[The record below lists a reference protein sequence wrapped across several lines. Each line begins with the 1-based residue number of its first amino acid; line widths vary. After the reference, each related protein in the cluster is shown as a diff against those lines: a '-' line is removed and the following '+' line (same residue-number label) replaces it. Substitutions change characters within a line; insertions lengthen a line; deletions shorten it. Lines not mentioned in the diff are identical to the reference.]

1 MEHNYN
7 PGENS
12 KQSCGKSEISKVD
25 GDKYNLVFNTTWKY
39 RGKTTSK
46 PYKQCKMSVAAC
58 IEAASYWSRFRPCC
72 KSASP
77 QMSGTLLFHCPG
89 SPHSTWV
96 VVFPALFIH
105 FFVKIRQ
112 DSGYF
117 SSIKLSFDV
126 LIHVPNF
133 QKNRANRPR
142 QLRSYGRNG

>member
-12 KQSCGKSEISKVD
+12 KQSCGKSEISKID

-58 IEAASYWSRFRPCC
+58 IEAASYFSGFRPC

-77 QMSGTLLFHCPG
+77 QYTSSSLPRLIAKDLGTGTRVSSTVYSLFCQNTSRFWFFFFNETFIWRPYPC
-89 SPHSTWV
+89 SK
-96 VVFPALFIH
+96 FP
-105 FFVKIRQ
+105 
-112 DSGYF
+112 
-117 SSIKLSFDV
+117 
-126 LIHVPNF
+126 
-133 QKNRANRPR
+133 KNRANRPR
-142 QLRSYGRNG
+142 QLRSYWRNG